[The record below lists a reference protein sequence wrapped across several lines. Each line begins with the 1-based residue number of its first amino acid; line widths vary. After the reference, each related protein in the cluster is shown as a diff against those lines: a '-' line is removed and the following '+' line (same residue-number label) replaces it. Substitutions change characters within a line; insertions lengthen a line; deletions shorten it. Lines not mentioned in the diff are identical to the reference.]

1 MITSSTL
8 LSKSGAA
15 ITSTNC
21 LFIILSASLES
32 SFLLKVM
39 IPPNA
44 EVGSVLYALL
54 YASSKVLDVATPH
67 GLACFTITQD
77 GELNCSTQENAL
89 SVSTRLLN
97 ERALPDNCT

>member
-1 MITSSTL
+1 
-8 LSKSGAA
+8 
-15 ITSTNC
+15 
-21 LFIILSASLES
+21 
-32 SFLLKVM
+32 M